1 MSDKTNVDDNDY
13 VPESQLELSMLYT
26 NPVWGSDKEI
36 NESFRNKT
44 TKTIQF
50 VNKENGEVIKT
61 TKERLWEGLQFFTR
75 DLRLGNLSSSE
86 VKICDY
92 YLNLAGDLLKENYL
106 DVFIIALS
114 RVAST
119 IELSQSRGGF
129 LRKRLNTFTKENRDS
144 FETTKKSGLF
154 HQGTNKKYG

>member
-1 MSDKTNVDDNDY
+1 MSDKTNMDDNDY

-26 NPVWGSDKEI
+26 NPVWGSDQEI
-36 NESFRNKT
+36 NQTFRDRT
-44 TKTIQF
+44 TKTINF
-50 VNKENGEVIKT
+50 INKDTGEILKT
-61 TKERLWEGLQFFTR
+61 TKDRLWEGLQFFTR
-75 DLRLGNLSSSE
+75 DLRLGNLTSAE

-92 YLNLAGDLLKENYL
+92 YLNLAGDFLKETFL
-106 DVFIIALS
+106 DAFIISLS

-144 FETTKKSGLF
+144 FETPKKSGLF
-154 HQGTNKKYG
+154 HTGSNKKYG

>member
-1 MSDKTNVDDNDY
+1 MSDKTNIDSGDY
-13 VPESQLELSMLYT
+13 VPESQLELSVLYT

-44 TKTIQF
+44 TKIVQF
-50 VNKENGEVIKT
+50 VNKDTGEVIKT

-75 DLRLGNLSSSE
+75 DLRLGNLTSSE
-86 VKICDY
+86 VKVCDY

-106 DVFIIALS
+106 DAFVIALS

-144 FETTKKSGLF
+144 FEPPKKSGLF
-154 HQGTNKKYG
+154 HGGANNKYG